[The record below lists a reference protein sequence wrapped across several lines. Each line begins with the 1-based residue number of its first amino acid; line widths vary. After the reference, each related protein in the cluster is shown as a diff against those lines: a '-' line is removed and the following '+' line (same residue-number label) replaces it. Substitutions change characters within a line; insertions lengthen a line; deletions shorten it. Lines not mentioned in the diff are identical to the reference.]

1 MAIRLGRTPG
11 SRIMLGLGLAAVETF
26 LAVFLSGAGHGWN
39 SPLLVSVILWIV
51 APATLYVTQQNP
63 PPRSLLFIL
72 AGIALIA
79 DFILVKGTIV
89 EAAALPRYLE
99 VNGAAGMIIM
109 AAWLFLWALWQ
120 VLVVRALFAGRADPS
135 DD

>member
-1 MAIRLGRTPG
+1 MAIKLARTPG
-11 SRIMLGLGLAAVETF
+11 SRLVLGLGLAAVESL

-63 PPRSLLFIL
+63 APRSLLYIL

-79 DFILVKGTIV
+79 DFILAKGTIV
-89 EAAALPRYLE
+89 EASALPRYLE

-135 DD
+135 DA

>member
-1 MAIRLGRTPG
+1 
-11 SRIMLGLGLAAVETF
+11 
-26 LAVFLSGAGHGWN
+26 
-39 SPLLVSVILWIV
+39 LL
-51 APATLYVTQQNP
+51 Y
-63 PPRSLLFIL
+63 IL

-79 DFILVKGTIV
+79 DFILAKGTIV
-89 EAAALPRYLE
+89 EASALPRYLE

-120 VLVVRALFAGRADPS
+120 VLVVRALFGGRADPS